1 MTKDK
6 KVNQGLQPKT
16 STDKSTKIKAS
27 FDKAV
32 KKNGK
37 ALKRLSN

>member
-1 MTKDK
+1 MTEDK

-27 FDKAV
+27 INKALE
-32 KKNGK
+32 KNGE
-37 ALKRLSN
+37 ALRRLSN

>member
-6 KVNQGLQPKT
+6 KVNQDLHSK
-16 STDKSTKIKAS
+16 SNTDKSTKIKAS

-32 KKNGK
+32 KKNGE
-37 ALKRLSN
+37 ALKKLSK